1 MDSQWFSQWE
11 HVFKLDPDR
20 EISEEHL
27 ELICMSGTDAI
38 IVGGSSGVTYENT
51 VDLLSRIRRYSV
63 DCVLEVSTMD
73 GAVPG
78 FDGYFVPFVLNTK
91 QADYLMLN
99 QLEGLQTYGHFV
111 PWHMTAASGYIVLNE
126 ESTAAKVSGAEASL
140 STQEVLPYVWM
151 ADRLLRLPLLY
162 LEYSGTFG
170 DMNLLRRIASEVEKA
185 RLFYGGGID
194 CADRASEAA
203 KYAHTVVVGNI
214 VYSNIEAAL
223 ETVQAVKSIKSLQL
237 I

>member
-1 MDSQWFSQWE
+1 M
-11 HVFKLDPDR
+11 
-20 EISEEHL
+20 
-27 ELICMSGTDAI
+27 A
-38 IVGGSSGVTYENT
+38 
-51 VDLLSRIRRYSV
+51 RIRRYSV

-91 QADYLMLN
+91 RADYLMLN

-111 PWHMTAASGYIVLNE
+111 PWQMTAASGYIVLNE
-126 ESTAAKVSGAEASL
+126 ESTAAQVSGADASL

-162 LEYSGTFG
+162 IEYSGTFG
-170 DMNLLRRIASEVEKA
+170 DMNVLRRIASEVQQA

-194 CADRASEAA
+194 GAERASEAA
-203 KYAHTVVVGNI
+203 NMRT
-214 VYSNIEAAL
+214 L
-223 ETVQAVKSIKSLQL
+223 
-237 I
+237 